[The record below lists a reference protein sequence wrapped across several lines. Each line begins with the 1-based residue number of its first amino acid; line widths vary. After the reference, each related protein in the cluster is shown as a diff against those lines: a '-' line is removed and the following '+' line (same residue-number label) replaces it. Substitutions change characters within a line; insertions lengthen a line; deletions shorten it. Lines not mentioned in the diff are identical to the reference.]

1 MKHTHFPITH
11 YAATALA
18 NPESAQPGEAADA
31 LNLRQRE
38 EALEAVGTP
47 PTIGNIEP
55 GTTLLCIDQDRFITL
70 DGNHVRC
77 NGSVIATTA
86 GTVLDAYTSGNI
98 LVIGTTQGL
107 IYLHYTPNGYVSLD
121 PTEAVP
127 LLHFAATDV
136 TQVTSQIEPY
146 EFNAPY
152 SRWQAPLTDSDL
164 VALTRLSAHA
174 HKTMVQNVAND
185 GGFTNPILCRYA
197 VRTFDD
203 KYLWVSA
210 PVLVGSETL
219 ATNFRAIAEV
229 ANDNSG
235 FTGTMACQASRTSYK
250 LGITVL
256 GGIPQTWHGLVKAI
270 DIFVTDEAVITDN
283 STLDYRCSI
292 STVGTRRYLL
302 EFGPKARSRNA
313 IAHSLLHAKWRL
325 IASTSHL
332 AELDTGHFVTA
343 HPTASTTTLFPSLTT
358 WTVSRL
364 TLGEEAFSND
374 FFKSIHAN
382 IRHQVTPHS
391 MLAHNGRL
399 HVGGCTLQDLN
410 RWHPA
415 TWFNGSITQQP
426 CHIATAITLNTPDGA
441 ATLVRHDDVPFTP
454 QSLNALLSTPH
465 MHATRMRIEVT
476 SGNTTKVWENDVVP
490 MPNMDIAAALAT
502 NLLNHTLSNGT
513 ATIPQSPTGC
523 TTVHP
528 GMLLSHAIDNP
539 FVLEHRH
546 NVSGGEIRALA
557 AASKPI
563 YSGGLGRYP
572 LYIFTQHGI
581 FALPQ
586 NASGEYGEA
595 RLIHNTA
602 IALDMKP
609 VQGDQ
614 CVWFVSNKGLLYDL
628 CGTRLTRHM
637 NRCLATEL
645 AWNTVEQELW
655 MRDADGSLQLLMAQ
669 DRTTRLSL
677 QAAQIWSRDTTAL
690 AIDAQGQVLDITR
703 ETPLDN
709 CPILYHSHPI
719 VLDHLMH
726 TAVTAIVWNIFTQQ
740 AQLSLSMHGE
750 RGTSCHGFLVN
761 AIRVQGAV
769 NAPLRIPV
777 ITQPLR
783 TLRLTVQGTVKS
795 GTLLLPTHIH
805 TTNK

>member
-1 MKHTHFPITH
+1 MKHTHLPITH
-11 YAATALA
+11 YAASALA
-18 NPESAQPGEAADA
+18 NPESAKPGEAADC

-38 EALEAVGTP
+38 EALQAVGTP
-47 PTIGNIEP
+47 QKIGDIEP
-55 GTTLLCIDQDRFITL
+55 GSTLLCIDHDQFITL
-70 DGNHVRC
+70 SGNQVRC
-77 NGSVIATTA
+77 NGSVIATIT
-86 GTVLDAYTSGNI
+86 GTVIDACVSGNI
-98 LVIGTTQGL
+98 LAIGTTQGN
-107 IYLHYTPNGYVSLD
+107 IYLHHTPNGYVSLD
-121 PTEAVP
+121 PTDASP

-136 TQVTSQIEPY
+136 TQVTQQIEPY
-146 EFNAPY
+146 EFHTPY
-152 SRWQAPLTDSDL
+152 SRWQAPLADNDITDLS
-164 VALTRLSAHA
+164 RLSANVHES
-174 HKTMVQNVAND
+174 MVQNAASN
-185 GGFTNPILCRYA
+185 GYFTGPVLCRYA

-203 KYLWVSA
+203 NYLWVSA

-219 ATNFRAIAEV
+219 ATNFRTTAEV
-229 ANDNSG
+229 ASDNSG
-235 FTGTMACQASRTSYK
+235 FTGTMTCQASRTAFK

-256 GGIPQTWHGLVKAI
+256 GGIPQAWHGLVKAI
-270 DIFVTDEAVITDN
+270 DVFVTDEANVTDN
-283 STLDYRCSI
+283 ASLDYRCSI

-302 EFGPKARSRNA
+302 EFGPSARSRNA
-313 IAHSLLHAKWRL
+313 VAHALFHSKWRL

-332 AELDTGHFVTA
+332 AELASGHFVTTNPA
-343 HPTASTTTLFPSLTT
+343 ASSATIFPALTT

-364 TLGEEAFSND
+364 TIGEETFTND
-374 FFKSIHAN
+374 FFKSVHAN

-391 MLAHNGRL
+391 ILAHNGRL
-399 HVGGCTLQDLN
+399 HVGGCTLQAMN
-410 RWHPA
+410 RWHLA

-426 CHIATAITLNTPDGA
+426 CHIAAAITLNTPDGA

-476 SGNTTKVWENDVVP
+476 SGNTTKVWENDVTP
-490 MPNMDIAAALAT
+490 MPNMDVTAVLAT
-502 NLLNHTLSNGT
+502 NLLNHTLSYGT

-528 GMLLSHAIDNP
+528 GMLLSHAIGNP
-539 FVLEHRH
+539 FVLEYRH

-563 YSGGLGRYP
+563 YSSGLGRYP
-572 LYIFTQHGI
+572 LYIFMQNGI

-586 NASGEYGEA
+586 NASGSYGEA

-602 IALDMKP
+602 LADDVKP

-614 CVWFVSNKGLLYDL
+614 CVWFVSDKRLLYDL
-628 CGTRLTRHM
+628 CGSRLTRHM
-637 NRCLATEL
+637 NHCLATEL

-655 MRDADGSLQLLMAQ
+655 MLDANGSLQLFMAH

-677 QAAQIWSRDTTAL
+677 QATQIWSRDSTAL

-703 ETPLDN
+703 EIPLDN

-719 VLDHLMH
+719 VLDHLMQ

-761 AIRVQGAV
+761 SIKVQGAV